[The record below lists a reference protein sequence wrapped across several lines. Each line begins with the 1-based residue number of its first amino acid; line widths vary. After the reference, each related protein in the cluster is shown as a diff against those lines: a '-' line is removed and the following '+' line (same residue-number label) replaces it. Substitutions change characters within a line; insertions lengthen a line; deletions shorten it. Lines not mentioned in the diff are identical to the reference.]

1 VAQKI
6 GNVQSRVLLNVFY
19 FLIAMPFAMAVR
31 LTTDPLGIKA
41 NAPRGWRLRIEQEGT
56 PQERARRQF

>member
-1 VAQKI
+1 VARKI
-6 GNVQSRVLLNVFY
+6 GDVQSRVVLSLFY

-31 LTTDPLGIKA
+31 LTTDPLGVKA
-41 NAPRGWRLRIEQEGT
+41 NAPHGWRQRVEQDGT